1 MIPGEI
7 RVSTFRLEEY
17 NFEVSHIMYAKFK
30 LWNLIYKQTYS
41 GETFTTFSI
50 CSIISRTVK

>member
-30 LWNLIYKQTYS
+30 L
-41 GETFTTFSI
+41 
-50 CSIISRTVK
+50 